1 MKMNK
6 DTLGYDKNDNPTFV
20 INEGGTPSI
29 QEGTTNERPSAKIKG
44 RLFLDTNYGILYR
57 DTGVRWKALQLG
69 PEGPQGHRGPRGYQ
83 GYQGYQGPQ
92 GVRGATG
99 KNGSSILSGSG
110 APTLAIG
117 NIGDIYID
125 TTTGEVYI
133 KIASPI
139 PPGVRTIPPPTGAT
153 LLVGTGQTYATIDAA
168 LLVANNG
175 DRLLLNPETFD
186 LTATINVNK
195 SVTIEGQTVGANTT
209 IVTSS
214 HNLYPLFNINV
225 SNVVIE
231 NMNLVQSYEFFSSS
245 TAIGMNNLS
254 ATGIY
259 INNCQ
264 IAIADIGI
272 YIGAAE
278 FQISNCNFTYVGP
291 ASHGYDDIIITAT
304 SGKSIIYNNTFV
316 SESTNNQSKFTRITN
331 LTGTLQGELLVG
343 NNVQLLSSHFPLKQL
358 LLMEEFVGSNFELF
372 IDNNITSNEGNAPVL
387 LYNVNNSIFSFI
399 EVSGN
404 SVQNTAGKGLIAV
417 DSSSTGSTVVY
428 ASNNSIANQ
437 TWATGWATATIPAS
451 FIVGYNTT
459 AISPAPVYP
468 LESSYWQDIGI
479 SLNGTSFNA
488 YAMVHDTASS
498 LITPGSAIL
507 LNIADLSSGVSYVS
521 ATGNF
526 TIASS
531 GQYLVNWW
539 VSISNNSGA
548 AMNVVVNLTETSPS
562 TALISTAIT
571 SSPIPNA
578 SDTVVFGTGI
588 INVTVP
594 NSIYQ
599 FQNGSTGNISTV
611 VTNGYSAV
619 VTIVRIN

>member
-1 MKMNK
+1 M
-6 DTLGYDKNDNPTFV
+6 DKRDLVDDKQNNNQVFV
-20 INEGGTPSI
+20 INAGGSPSI
-29 QEGTTNERPSAKIKG
+29 QEGTTSERPPAKIKG

-57 DTGVRWKALQLG
+57 DIGARWKALQLG
-69 PEGPQGHRGPRGYQ
+69 PEGQQGPRGPRGYQ

-92 GVRGATG
+92 GVRGSAGT
-99 KNGSSILSGSG
+99 NGSSILSGSG

-125 TTTGEVYI
+125 TTTGEVYV

-139 PPGVRTIPPPTGAT
+139 PPSVRVVPSPTGAT
-153 LLVGTGQTYATIDAA
+153 LLVGTGQTYLTIDAA
-168 LLVANNG
+168 LLAANNG

-195 SVTIEGQTVGANTT
+195 SVTIEGQTVGVNTT
-209 IVTSS
+209 IVTST

-225 SNVVIE
+225 SNVVIK
-231 NMNLVQSYEFFSSS
+231 NMKLVQSYEFFSSS
-245 TAIGMNNLS
+245 TVIGMNNLS

-259 INNCQ
+259 IDNCQ

-272 YIGAAE
+272 YIGAGE
-278 FQISNCNFTYVGP
+278 FQISNCKFTYVGP

-316 SESTNNQSKFTRITN
+316 SESSNNQSKFTRITN
-331 LTGTLQGELLVG
+331 LTGTLQGELLIG
-343 NNVQLLSSHFPLKQL
+343 NNVQLPSSFALKQL
-358 LLMEEFVGSNFELF
+358 LLMEEFVGSNFQLF
-372 IDNNITSNEGNAPVL
+372 IDNNITISESNAPVL
-387 LYNVNNSIFSFI
+387 LYNVDNSIFSFI

-468 LESSYWQDIGI
+468 LENSYWQDTGF

-488 YAMVHDTASS
+488 YAMVHDTNSAP
-498 LITPGSAIL
+498 ITSGNAIL
-507 LNIADLSSGVSYVS
+507 LNITDLSSGVSYAS

-526 TIASS
+526 TIASA

-539 VSISNNSGA
+539 VAISNNSGA
-548 AMNVVVNLTETSPS
+548 AMKLIVNLKETSPS
-562 TALISTAIT
+562 TALVSKAVSSSAIA
-571 SSPIPNA
+571 NG
-578 SDTVVFGTGI
+578 SDTVVFGTAI

-599 FQNGSTGNISTV
+599 FQNGSSGNVSTV
-611 VTNGYSAV
+611 ITDGYSAV
-619 VTIVRIN
+619 VTFARIN